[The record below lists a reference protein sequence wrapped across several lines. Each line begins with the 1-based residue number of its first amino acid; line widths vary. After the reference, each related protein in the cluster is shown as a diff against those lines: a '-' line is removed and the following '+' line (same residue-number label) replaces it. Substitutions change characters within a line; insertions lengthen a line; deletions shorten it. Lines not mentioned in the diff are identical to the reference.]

1 MKKVFA
7 TSIFSFMAVMLLL
20 SVINTGCSSRHL
32 DQNQQSILEQPQ
44 ENAPEQRQKTVISAK
59 PKETSIF
66 TVIEIEDLEYPTL
79 AASIRLPFRASSNNS
94 VVLSG
99 EHAYLTTE
107 RHLHVIDVSIP
118 QRPIYLISLAFEE
131 QIGKA
136 LVSGDHIVITNRK
149 KFHLV
154 DVSQPSVPVIQ
165 STVHLPHRH
174 TIKDFDTREAHL
186 YVMGANDFLYIFSVI
201 FGQARLVKAIEMS
214 SRWWLL
220 SPKVGGSEVEQILLS
235 IANPIPGGILEP
247 LLSQR
252 GFLQLRSSKQEKVRA
267 SSEFLVVESLKN
279 PTCDL
284 LIFDAH
290 RINDHG
296 VSSSMGCCNVRRD
309 WRNYLSATGL
319 KTLTHGKPTIAYVI
333 ENTGKM
339 QQIAQEGA
347 SETID
352 VDDKRLVGPITD
364 FQISKDLLYIVNAKG
379 FLSII
384 RISKVENH
392 VRGDRD
398 KLLSITPLQA
408 SRPMSIAVGEGYA
421 CVLAALED

>member
-7 TSIFSFMAVMLLL
+7 TSIFSFITAMLLL
-20 SVINTGCSSRHL
+20 SAIHIGCSSRHL
-32 DQNQQSILEQPQ
+32 DQNQQNILEQPQ
-44 ENAPEQRQKTVISAK
+44 ENAPEQPQKTIISAK
-59 PKETSIF
+59 PKKTSIF
-66 TVIEIEDLEYPTL
+66 SVIEIEDVEYPTL
-79 AASIRLPFRASSNNS
+79 AVSIHLPFRVRPNNT
-94 VVLSG
+94 VCLT
-99 EHAYLTTE
+99 EKHAYLTTE
-107 RHLHVIDVSIP
+107 RHLHVIDISIP
-118 QRPIYLISLAFEE
+118 QRPSYLTSLPFPDE
-131 QIGKA
+131 IGKVLA
-136 LVSGDHIVITNRK
+136 SGDYLVVASRK

-165 STVHLPHRH
+165 STGHLPQQHPIQDLDALDDYH
-174 TIKDFDTREAHL
+174 
-186 YVMGANDFLYIFSVI
+186 YVMGENDYLYNFYAPR
-201 FGQARLVKAIEMS
+201 GQARLVKAVEMS

-220 SPKVGGSEVEQILLS
+220 SPEASGSEVEQILLS
-235 IANPIPGGILEP
+235 IANPIPGGISEP

-267 SSEFLVVESLKN
+267 SPEFLVVESLKK

-290 RINDHG
+290 RINDHR
-296 VSSSMGCCNVRRD
+296 VSLSMGCCNVKRD

-319 KTLTHGKPTIAYVI
+319 KTLTRGKPTIAYTI

-339 QQIAQEGA
+339 HQIVQEQA
-347 SETID
+347 SETIN
-352 VDDKRLVGPITD
+352 VDEKHLVGPITD
-364 FQISKDLLYIVNAKG
+364 FQISEDLLYIVNTNG

-408 SRPMSIAVGEGYA
+408 SRPLSIAVGEGYA